1 MTNAK
6 LNAQLRA
13 RVLKQLNEF
22 LTTSGEQVLQIASG
36 TICYPIVD
44 LEGNEKF
51 LKIVVSVPTAD
62 DFDGYEMAEVYTEK
76 VKADEIKAKEKAE
89 AKARKKKRDEEYRAK
104 QAELKEKRENG
115 EGAQ

>member
-6 LNAQLRA
+6 LNAKLRERA
-13 RVLKQLNEF
+13 LRQLNE
-22 LTTSGEQVLQIASG
+22 LLLANGEEVLQIASG
-36 TICYPIVD
+36 TICYPVVD
-44 LEGNEKF
+44 YEGNEKF

-62 DFDGYEMAEVYTEK
+62 DFDGYEMAEVYAEK
-76 VKADEIKAKEKAE
+76 VKADKIKAKEKAE

-115 EGAQ
+115 KGVQ